1 MHQEPAPT
9 PPRRPRSRRL
19 TPAVGVIALV
29 AALAGGAIAAIVTV
43 SLDRGTRTEAATVT
57 VHDVTTVPVPNTLA
71 STSTAASSDDA
82 TSSTVTGSTSSSG
95 STTSTS
101 GTQRTLED
109 IYKADAPGVVSVITM
124 LTHGQEA
131 QGSGIVL
138 DTAGYILTNE
148 HVIQGQKGVRVS
160 FSNSDNVRAKVIG
173 SDASTDLAVLKVDL
187 PASALHPLP
196 LGDSSSVE
204 VGDSVVAI
212 GNPFG
217 LDRTLT
223 AGIISAIHRQI
234 SAPNDFAINN
244 ALQTDAAINH
254 GNSGGPLIDRSG
266 AVIGINA
273 QLPSNSEVNG
283 NVGVG
288 FAIPIDIA
296 KTVIPALK
304 AHGHVAHPWLGLE
317 GDTIDS
323 SLASATRVPADH
335 GVLIEAMVP
344 GSPIANAG
352 LVAGSSSVIVNGM
365 GYCLGGDVITEIDGV
380 KVDSVLALRSV
391 ISSHDP
397 GETLI
402 LHVVHQDGTSK
413 DYPVKLGT
421 QPQQSP
427 VPKSGC
433 KAPRP

>member
-1 MHQEPAPT
+1 MTQESAPAPD
-9 PPRRPRSRRL
+9 RPRSRRL
-19 TPAVGVIALV
+19 TPAVGIIALV
-29 AALAGGAIAAIVTV
+29 AALAGGAIAAIVTASV
-43 SLDRGTRTEAATVT
+43 EKSSRAAAGTVT
-57 VHDVTTVPVPNTLA
+57 VHDITTVPAPNSLA
-71 STSTAASSDDA
+71 STTASSSSSADA
-82 TSSTVTGSTSSSG
+82 TPA
-95 STTSTS
+95 TTSTPTS
-101 GTQRTLED
+101 HRAQRTLED
-109 IYKADAPGVVSVITM
+109 IYKADAPGVVSVITT
-124 LTHGQEA
+124 LGAGRAA

-160 FSNSDNVRAKVIG
+160 FSNSDNVRARVIG
-173 SDASTDLAVLKVDL
+173 SDASTDLAVLKVNL

-196 LGDSSSVE
+196 LGDSASVE

-234 SAPNDFAINN
+234 SAPNHFAINN

-296 KTVIPALK
+296 KTVIPELK
-304 AHGHVAHPWLGLE
+304 AHGHAAHPWLGLE
-317 GDTIDS
+317 GDTIDAA
-323 SLASATRVPADH
+323 LANANRVPADH
-335 GVLIEAMVP
+335 GVMIEAIVP
-344 GSPIANAG
+344 GSPIARAG
-352 LVAGSSSVIVNGM
+352 LVAGNSSVIVNGM
-365 GYCLGGDVITEIDGV
+365 GYCLGGDVITAIDGV
-380 KVDSVLALRSV
+380 KVNSVLALRAV
-391 ISSHDP
+391 ISDHDP

-402 LHVVHQDGTSK
+402 LHVVHQNGKSK
-413 DYPVKLGT
+413 DYSVKLGT
-421 QPQQSP
+421 QPQTSP

-433 KAPRP
+433 ATQSP

>member
-1 MHQEPAPT
+1 MTQESAPAPDQ
-9 PPRRPRSRRL
+9 PRSRRL
-19 TPAVGVIALV
+19 TPVVGVIALV
-29 AALAGGAIAAIVTV
+29 AALAGGAIAAIVTASV
-43 SLDRGTRTEAATVT
+43 DKGSRAAAATVT
-57 VHDVTTVPVPNTLA
+57 VHDVTTVQAPNTLA
-71 STSTAASSDDA
+71 STNASSSADA
-82 TSSTVTGSTSSSG
+82 TPASSTTG
-95 STTSTS
+95 TSTR
-101 GTQRTLED
+101 GPERTLEA
-109 IYKADAPGVVSVITM
+109 IYKADAPGVVSVITT
-124 LTHGQEA
+124 LGQGRAA

-160 FSNSDNVRAKVIG
+160 FSNSDNVRARVIG

-223 AGIISAIHRQI
+223 AGVISAIHRQI
-234 SAPNDFAINN
+234 SAPNKFAINN

-296 KTVIPALK
+296 KTVIPELK

-317 GDTIDS
+317 GDTIDAA
-323 SLASATRVPADH
+323 LASANRVPSDH
-335 GVLIEAMVP
+335 GVMIEAIVP
-344 GSPIANAG
+344 GSPIAKAG

-365 GYCLGGDVITEIDGV
+365 GYCLGGDVITAIDGV
-380 KVDSVLALRSV
+380 KVDSVLALRAV
-391 ISSHDP
+391 ISDHAP

-402 LHVVHQDGTSK
+402 LHVVHQNGKSK

-421 QPQQSP
+421 QPQTSP

-433 KAPRP
+433 ATQSP

>member
-1 MHQEPAPT
+1 MHQESAPT
-9 PPRRPRSRRL
+9 PPTRSRRL
-19 TPAVGVIALV
+19 TPVVGVIALV
-29 AALAGGAIAAIVTV
+29 AALAGGAIAAIVTASV
-43 SLDRGTRTEAATVT
+43 DKGSRSAAATVT
-57 VHDVTTVPVPNTLA
+57 VRDVKTVLARNTLA
-71 STSTAASSDDA
+71 STAMSSDATPTSTATAVSD
-82 TSSTVTGSTSSSG
+82 SSG
-95 STTSTS
+95 DA
-101 GTQRTLED
+101 QRSLED
-109 IYKADAPGVVSVITM
+109 IYKADAPGVVSVITT
-124 LTHGQEA
+124 LGHGAAA

-196 LGDSSSVE
+196 LGDSASVE

-234 SAPNDFAINN
+234 SAPNNFAITN

-304 AHGHVAHPWLGLE
+304 AHGHVSHPWLGLE

-323 SLASATRVPADH
+323 SLANAARVPADS

-352 LVAGSSSVIVNGM
+352 LSAGTSSVIINGM

-380 KVDSVLALRSV
+380 KVSSVLGLRAV
-391 ISSHDP
+391 IASHSP
-397 GETLI
+397 GDSLT
-402 LHVVHQDGTSK
+402 LHVVHQDGKSQ
-413 DYPVKLGT
+413 DYRVKLGT

-427 VPKSGC
+427 IPKSGC
-433 KAPRP
+433 VNQTR